1 MTPTPATIQS
11 SEPTERPSR
20 KGQIVVAA
28 VCVLATALAFTLA
41 YITTDWSLA
50 PKQRM
55 ALEQI
60 RRMEG
65 FFKMYHRT
73 MGRFP
78 TEQEGFTPL
87 LDAKV
92 LQEVPLDPWGRRYVY
107 QFNEQRTG
115 VVSFGAD
122 GVPGG
127 EGENADINSGGL
139 VRARR

>member
-1 MTPTPATIQS
+1 MTAGPATLPPA
-11 SEPTERPSR
+11 ELTARPSR
-20 KGQIVVAA
+20 TGRLVVAV

-41 YITTDWSLA
+41 YVTTDWSLD
-50 PKQRM
+50 PKQRL

-65 FFKMYHRT
+65 FFKMYHRA

-78 TEQEGFTPL
+78 SEQEGFTPL
-87 LDAKV
+87 LEAKV
-92 LQEVPLDPWGRRYVY
+92 LPAVPLDPWGRPYVY

-115 VVSFGAD
+115 VMSYGAD

-127 EGENADINSGGL
+127 EGQDADITSGGL